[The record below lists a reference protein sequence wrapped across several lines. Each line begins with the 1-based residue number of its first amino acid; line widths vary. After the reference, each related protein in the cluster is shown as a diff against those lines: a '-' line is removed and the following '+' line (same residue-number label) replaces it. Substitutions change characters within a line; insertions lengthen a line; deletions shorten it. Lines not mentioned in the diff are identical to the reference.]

1 MKETEYIKKKKT
13 NSDSLFSSDAL
24 SNSINNLSKP
34 RFLGSIHMNKELIN
48 NFSSVENLL
57 NGELEMK
64 LNKSLK
70 NTLFNPITKILILIT
85 IIFNLVWLFLLF
97 IR

>member
-1 MKETEYIKKKKT
+1 MKEINKKKKT
-13 NSDSLFSSDAL
+13 NGLFYSDAL

-34 RFLGSIHMNKELIN
+34 RFLGSIHMNKELVS

-70 NTLFNPITKILILIT
+70 NTLFNPITKFLILLT
-85 IIFNLVWLFLLF
+85 IIFNLVWLLLLF
-97 IR
+97 IL

>member
-1 MKETEYIKKKKT
+1 MNEFNKKKKP
-13 NSDSLFSSDAL
+13 DGLFYSDAL

-34 RFLGSIHMNKELIN
+34 RFLGSIHMNKELVS

-70 NTLFNPITKILILIT
+70 NTLFNPITKFLILVT
-85 IIFNLVWLFLLF
+85 IIFNLVWLILLY
-97 IR
+97 IL

>member
-1 MKETEYIKKKKT
+1 MKETDKKNKL
-13 NSDSLFSSDAL
+13 NGLFSSDAL

-34 RFLGSIHMNKELIN
+34 RFLGSIHMNKELVN
-48 NFSSVENLL
+48 NFGSVGNLL

-70 NTLFNPITKILILIT
+70 NTLFNPITKFLILLT
-85 IIFNLVWLFLLF
+85 IIFNLVWLLLLY
-97 IR
+97 IL

>member
-1 MKETEYIKKKKT
+1 MKETDKKNKLYG
-13 NSDSLFSSDAL
+13 LFSSDAL

-34 RFLGSIHMNKELIN
+34 RFLGSIHMNKELVN
-48 NFSSVENLL
+48 NFGSVGNLL

-70 NTLFNPITKILILIT
+70 NTLFNPITKFLILLT
-85 IIFNLVWLFLLF
+85 IIFNLVWLLLLY
-97 IR
+97 IL

>member
-1 MKETEYIKKKKT
+1 MKEINKKKKT
-13 NSDSLFSSDAL
+13 NGLFYSDAL

-34 RFLGSIHMNKELIN
+34 RFLGSIHMNKELVS

-70 NTLFNPITKILILIT
+70 NTLFNPITKFLILVT
-85 IIFNLVWLFLLF
+85 IIFNLVWLILLY
-97 IR
+97 IL

>member
-1 MKETEYIKKKKT
+1 MNEFNKKKKP
-13 NSDSLFSSDAL
+13 DGLFYSDAL

-34 RFLGSIHMNKELIN
+34 RFLGSIHMNKEFVS

-57 NGELEMK
+57 NSELEMK

-70 NTLFNPITKILILIT
+70 NTLFNPITKFLILLT
-85 IIFNLVWLFLLF
+85 IIFNLVWLILLY
-97 IR
+97 IL

>member
-1 MKETEYIKKKKT
+1 MKETDKKNKL
-13 NSDSLFSSDAL
+13 NGLFSSDAL

-34 RFLGSIHMNKELIN
+34 RFLGSIHMNKELVN
-48 NFSSVENLL
+48 NFGSVGNLL

-70 NTLFNPITKILILIT
+70 NTLFNPITKFLILLT
-85 IIFNLVWLFLLF
+85 IIFNLVWVLLLY
-97 IR
+97 IL

>member
-1 MKETEYIKKKKT
+1 MKETEFKEKKIK
-13 NSDSLFSSDAL
+13 SEGLFSSDAL
-24 SNSINNLSKP
+24 ANSINNLSKP
-34 RFLGSIHMNKELIN
+34 RFLGSIHMNKEFLS

-64 LNKSLK
+64 INKSLK
-70 NTLFNPITKILILIT
+70 NTLFNPITKILIIIT

-97 IR
+97 L

>member
-1 MKETEYIKKKKT
+1 MKETEKKKENT
-13 NSDSLFSSDAL
+13 GLLSSDAL

-34 RFLGSIHMNKELIN
+34 RFLGSIHMNKEFLG
-48 NFSSVENLL
+48 NFSSVENLIQ
-57 NGELEMK
+57 GELEMK

-85 IIFNLVWLFLLF
+85 IIFNLVWLLLLFLL
-97 IR
+97 

>member
-1 MKETEYIKKKKT
+1 MKETDKKNKL
-13 NSDSLFSSDAL
+13 DGLFSSDAL

-34 RFLGSIHMNKELIN
+34 RFLGSIHMNKESVS
-48 NFSSVENLL
+48 NFGSVENLL

-70 NTLFNPITKILILIT
+70 NTLFNPITKFLILVT
-85 IIFNLVWLFLLF
+85 IIFNLVWLILLY
-97 IR
+97 IL

>member
-1 MKETEYIKKKKT
+1 MNEFNKKKKP
-13 NSDSLFSSDAL
+13 DGLFYSDAL

-34 RFLGSIHMNKELIN
+34 RFLGSIHMNKELVS

-57 NGELEMK
+57 NSELEMK

-70 NTLFNPITKILILIT
+70 NTLFNPITKFLILLT
-85 IIFNLVWLFLLF
+85 IIFNLVWLILLY
-97 IR
+97 IL

>member
-1 MKETEYIKKKKT
+1 MKETEKKKET
-13 NSDSLFSSDAL
+13 IGLFSSDAL

-34 RFLGSIHMNKELIN
+34 RFLGSIHMNKEFIS

-57 NGELEMK
+57 HGELEMK

-85 IIFNLVWLFLLF
+85 IIFNLVWLLLF
-97 IR
+97 YIF

>member
-1 MKETEYIKKKKT
+1 MNEFNKKKKP
-13 NSDSLFSSDAL
+13 DGLFYSDAL

-34 RFLGSIHMNKELIN
+34 RFLGSIHMNKELVS

-57 NGELEMK
+57 NSELEMK

-70 NTLFNPITKILILIT
+70 NTLFNPITKFLILLT
-85 IIFNLVWLFLLF
+85 IIFNLVWVLLLY
-97 IR
+97 IL

>member
-1 MKETEYIKKKKT
+1 MKEIDKEKKT
-13 NSDSLFSSDAL
+13 DGLFSSDAL
-24 SNSINNLSKP
+24 SNSIKNLSKP
-34 RFLGSIHMNKELIN
+34 RFLGSIHMNKELVS

-85 IIFNLVWLFLLF
+85 IIFNLVWLVLF
-97 IR
+97 FML

>member
-1 MKETEYIKKKKT
+1 MKETDKKKK
-13 NSDSLFSSDAL
+13 NDGLFASDAL

-34 RFLGSIHMNKELIN
+34 RFLGSMHMNKELVS

-57 NGELEMK
+57 NGDLEMRI
-64 LNKSLK
+64 NKSLK

-85 IIFNLVWLFLLF
+85 IIFNLVWLILLF
-97 IR
+97 IL

>member
-1 MKETEYIKKKKT
+1 MKEINKKKKP
-13 NSDSLFSSDAL
+13 DGLFSSDAL

-34 RFLGSIHMNKELIN
+34 RFLGSIHMNKELVS

-70 NTLFNPITKILILIT
+70 NTLFNPITKFLILVT
-85 IIFNLVWLFLLF
+85 IIFNLVWLILLY
-97 IR
+97 IL